1 MLHSETITK
10 RSCRTSASK
19 SRIPKLQYMRAAGEV
34 HPECF
39 CLTFRVH
46 ITSALK
52 LRRIMRAAGT
62 TVLQQ
67 QPNQK

>member
-1 MLHSETITK
+1 MST
-10 RSCRTSASK
+10 
-19 SRIPKLQYMRAAGEV
+19 AGKV

-52 LRRIMRAAGT
+52 LSRIMRAAGT

>member
-1 MLHSETITK
+1 MS
-10 RSCRTSASK
+10 
-19 SRIPKLQYMRAAGEV
+19 AAGEV
-34 HPECF
+34 PPECF

-52 LRRIMRAAGT
+52 FRRIMRAAGT